1 MNDVSPPKKPL
12 WKSKA
17 VIFAI
22 IFSCLFLTFFYMA
35 VTNEPDYMPSQQNK
49 PTASIDK
56 HLHEN
61 MQMSNEPM
69 KSTQAAESHSSH
81 Q

>member
-1 MNDVSPPKKPL
+1 
-12 WKSKA
+12 
-17 VIFAI
+17 
-22 IFSCLFLTFFYMA
+22 MA